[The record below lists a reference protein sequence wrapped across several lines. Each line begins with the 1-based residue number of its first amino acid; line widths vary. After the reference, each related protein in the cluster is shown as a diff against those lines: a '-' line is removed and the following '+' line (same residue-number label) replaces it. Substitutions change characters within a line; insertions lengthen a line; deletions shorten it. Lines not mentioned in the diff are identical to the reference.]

1 MSSDD
6 KITKAAQEV
15 VVAVVDEEASSTRF
29 RNIDAPVAMSGREP
43 WWSYI
48 WVSFSN
54 IPS

>member
-6 KITKAAQEV
+6 KFTKVNQKV
-15 VVAVVDEEASSTRF
+15 VVAVVEEELNSTGSGIIEEAT
-29 RNIDAPVAMSGREP
+29 VLKREP

-54 IPS
+54 VFL